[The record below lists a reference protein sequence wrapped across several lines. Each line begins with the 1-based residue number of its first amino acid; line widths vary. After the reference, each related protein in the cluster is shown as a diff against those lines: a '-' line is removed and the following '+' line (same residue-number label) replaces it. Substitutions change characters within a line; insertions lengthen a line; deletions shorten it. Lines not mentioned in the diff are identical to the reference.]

1 MANEATVQPA
11 RGQQDPS
18 PELRDER
25 RRAAWVGKS
34 LRIEG
39 KIVSVDDLTID
50 GQVDG
55 TIEVG
60 DHSLVI
66 GAGAAV
72 KADLAARSITIAGAV
87 TGSVIASER
96 VDLRASGSVVG
107 DIIAPR
113 LALADGAVIT
123 GRIEAGEKVERKP
136 AR

>member
-1 MANEATVQPA
+1 MANEATVPG
-11 RGQQDPS
+11 RVQQDMS
-18 PELRDER
+18 PDVRDER

-50 GQVDG
+50 GQVEG

-66 GAGAAV
+66 GAGASV
-72 KADLAARSITIAGAV
+72 KADLAARTITISGAV
-87 TGSVIASER
+87 TGSVIASEK

-107 DIIAPR
+107 DIVAPR
-113 LALADGAVIT
+113 LVLADGAVIT
-123 GRIEAGEKVERKP
+123 GRIEAGEKPNRKNP
-136 AR
+136 

>member
-1 MANEATVQPA
+1 MANEATLPA
-11 RGQQDPS
+11 RGQQDIAPD
-18 PELRDER
+18 LRDER

-72 KADLAARSITIAGAV
+72 KADLAARSITISGAV

-123 GRIEAGEKVERKP
+123 GRIEAGDKAEEKLR
-136 AR
+136 

>member
-1 MANEATVQPA
+1 MLNEATLPA
-11 RGQQDPS
+11 RGQQDVS

-39 KIVSVDDLTID
+39 RIVSVDDLTID

-66 GAGAAV
+66 GAGASV
-72 KADLAARSITIAGAV
+72 KADLAARTITISGAV
-87 TGSVIASER
+87 TGSVIAIEK
-96 VDLRASGSVVG
+96 VDLRATGSVVG
-107 DIIAPR
+107 DIVAPR
-113 LALADGAVIT
+113 LVLSDGAVIT
-123 GRIEAGEKVERKP
+123 GRIEAGDKADRKI
-136 AR
+136 R

>member
-1 MANEATVQPA
+1 MANEATVPG
-11 RGQQDPS
+11 RGQQNLS
-18 PELRDER
+18 PEVRDER

-39 KIVSVDDLTID
+39 KIISADDLTID
-50 GQVDG
+50 GSVEG

-72 KADLAARSITIAGAV
+72 KADLAARTITISGEV
-87 TGSVIASER
+87 IGSVVASEK
-96 VDLRASGSVVG
+96 VDLRSSGSVVG
-107 DIIAPR
+107 DIVTPR

-123 GRIEAGEKVERKP
+123 GRIEAGEKGDQKR
-136 AR
+136 

>member
-1 MANEATVQPA
+1 MANEATLPV
-11 RGQQDPS
+11 RGQQDTPD
-18 PELRDER
+18 LRDER

-50 GQVDG
+50 GQVEG

-72 KADLAARSITIAGAV
+72 KADLAARTITISGAV
-87 TGSVIASER
+87 TGSVIAIEK
-96 VDLRASGSVVG
+96 VDLRATGSVVG
-107 DIIAPR
+107 DIVAPR
-113 LALADGAVIT
+113 LVLADGAVIT
-123 GRIEAGEKVERKP
+123 GRIEAGDKADRKS
-136 AR
+136 R